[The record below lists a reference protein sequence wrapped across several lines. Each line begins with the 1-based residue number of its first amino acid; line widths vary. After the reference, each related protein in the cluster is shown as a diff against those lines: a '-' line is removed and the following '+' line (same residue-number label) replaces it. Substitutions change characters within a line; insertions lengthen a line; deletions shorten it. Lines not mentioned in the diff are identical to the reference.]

1 MGLLVV
7 TGSATVDI
15 VTKLVFSL
23 TVKHTML
30 NKGISYLNEATS
42 VALGDVSVV
51 KIVAP
56 NVR

>member
-1 MGLLVV
+1 MVV